1 MVKFFSFVLDRF
13 LLTPPASFSLGDP
26 TVCPFAVIYLSRRY
40 NSMLRPVS
48 PSESPNV
55 AAASGTPDTGEPK
68 RKMGTKWK
76 SNKNCLHP
84 KQESVCAI
92 LMGYLGY
99 KSSENLGLLQHNSH
113 GRREGAGLGE
123 GGLAWVRVAVLNG
136 IPERRCR
143 ESNPQRTAQHPR
155 RQARPTV
162 CW

>member
-1 MVKFFSFVLDRF
+1 MKTLGAESAMGVPGQTHSTRVSAFPLLRKEHAPCPLTGGSGDGLQKPVHRF

-26 TVCPFAVIYLSRRY
+26 TVCPFAVINLSLRY
-40 NSMLRPVS
+40 NSVLRPVS

-99 KSSENLGLLQHNSH
+99 K
-113 GRREGAGLGE
+113 
-123 GGLAWVRVAVLNG
+123 
-136 IPERRCR
+136 
-143 ESNPQRTAQHPR
+143 
-155 RQARPTV
+155 
-162 CW
+162 